1 MKMKLNIAPLMALI
15 DAKLLDP
22 SQLETM
28 TYVTLPVVEV
38 LSEDKQLK
46 LQVDE
51 HHIVTLPFEGDS
63 ACRAGCRIDIVTS
76 NPQGNIPI
84 GQVIGI
90 DMTNATM
97 RERRIER
104 RIPA

>member
-1 MKMKLNIAPLMALI
+1 MKLNIAPLMALI
-15 DAKLLDP
+15 EAGLMNP
-22 SQLETM
+22 AQLETM

-38 LSEDKQLK
+38 LSQEKQIK

-51 HHIVTLPFEGDS
+51 HHVVTLPFEGDS
-63 ACRAGCRIDIVTS
+63 ACRAGCKIDIVTS

-90 DMTNATM
+90 DMTHATL
-97 RERRIER
+97 RDRKPERRLT
-104 RIPA
+104 A